1 MQRIELASLF
11 EAPSAFQTFGKSEL
25 KYFSALFDV
34 VTGHRKYVVNR
45 FGWTFVIFRSF
56 ATWSRGTV
64 NMQRIE
70 LAALCSLPSSLCSL
84 LAAFGHPA

>member
-34 VTGHRKYVVNR
+34 VTGHRKYAVNI
-45 FGWTFVIFRSF
+45 FGWPFLIFKTFS
-56 ATWSRGTV
+56 TWPRGTV

-70 LAALCSLPSSLCSL
+70 LAAFCSLPSSLCSL
-84 LAAFGHPA
+84 VAAFGYPA